1 METMLSSMYYSMQSI
16 AGGMS
21 LKISSEGSPKAC
33 HPFLDELKI
42 RVI

>member
-21 LKISSEGSPKAC
+21 LKISSEGSPKA
-33 HPFLDELKI
+33 HPFLDELGI